1 MMNTQLKNVPAFD
14 FEIGKQGV
22 EMQVKGR
29 ALFWIVT
36 ISFGLGVCAGIYICK
51 KKQLF
56 KRPD

>member
-14 FEIGKQGV
+14 FEIGKRGV

-36 ISFGLGVCAGIYICK
+36 ISFGLGVCAGIYIS
-51 KKQLF
+51 
-56 KRPD
+56 